1 MDDLDLLEEAAS
13 ILGNEC
19 VVNAYFSLILLPSP
33 CALLLVFPSLRPSSS
48 VSLLSSHPF
57 QPNHL
62 LSVSPFFDGL
72 PILSYSPAVTGQA
85 YENLVS
91 EIMSMGYE
99 RQQVVSALRAS
110 FNNPDRA
117 VEYLLMVR
125 VTHRHRS
132 LLESMN

>member
-1 MDDLDLLEEAAS
+1 MCCQRILQPHPAS
-13 ILGNEC
+13 ISLCSLVGVSLPPSLLLC
-19 VVNAYFSLILLPSP
+19 VI
-33 CALLLVFPSLRPSSS
+33 ALL
-48 VSLLSSHPF
+48 